1 MSVRVFAP
9 AKVNLTLKVGR
20 PRADGLHPLQSVVM
34 FADVGDV
41 IEAEL
46 SENLAL
52 EISGEFAEDLE
63 ANADNLVLR
72 AARALASA
80 SGLNNPGAILKLE
93 KNLPVASGLGG
104 GSADAA
110 ATLRALDQLWRLDL
124 PRARLEEIA
133 RGIGADAPVC
143 VAAQSAFMTGAGE
156 IFEMIAAPSFAAVL
170 VNPII
175 PLPTQNVYRQ
185 FDRMELG
192 AGLSMAEPPRW
203 TSTSE
208 ALADIVAIGNDLEPA
223 ARALLPELDEIAD
236 VMRADK
242 RVVYAGLSGSGATMF
257 ALVETR
263 EIAAE
268 LAETWQRA
276 CPHWWVCD
284 AELGA
289 A

>member
-1 MSVRVFAP
+1 MSVHVFAP
-9 AKVNLTLKVGR
+9 AKINLTLKVGR
-20 PRADGLHPLQSVVM
+20 PRADGLHPLQSVVV
-34 FADVGDV
+34 FADAGDV
-41 IEAEL
+41 IEAEV
-46 SENLAL
+46 SEDLAL

-63 ANADNLVLR
+63 ATEDNLVLR
-72 AARALASA
+72 AARALAAA
-80 SGLNNPGAILKLE
+80 SGLSDPGAVLKLE

-104 GSADAA
+104 GSSDAA
-110 ATLRALDQLWRLDL
+110 ATLRALNQLWRLDL

-133 RGIGADAPVC
+133 RGLGADTAVC
-143 VAAQSAFMTGAGE
+143 VAAQSAFMTGTGDV
-156 IFEMIAAPSFAAVL
+156 FETIGAPPLAAVL

-175 PLPTQNVYRQ
+175 PLPTPNVYRQ

-192 AGLSMAEPPRW
+192 SELGEADPPRW
-203 TSTSE
+203 AS
-208 ALADIVAIGNDLEPA
+208 AADAVADIAAMGNDLEPA
-223 ARALLPELDEIAD
+223 ARALLPELDEMGAT
-236 VMRADK
+236 MRADK
-242 RVVYAGLSGSGATMF
+242 RVLYAGLSGSGATMF

-276 CPHWWVCD
+276 CPHWWVSD

>member
-110 ATLRALDQLWRLDL
+110 ATLRALNQLWRLDL

-133 RGIGADAPVC
+133 RGLGADTPVC

-175 PLPTQNVYRQ
+175 PLPTQNVYRH

-203 TSTSE
+203 TNTSE

-242 RVVYAGLSGSGATMF
+242 RVVYTGLSGSGATMF